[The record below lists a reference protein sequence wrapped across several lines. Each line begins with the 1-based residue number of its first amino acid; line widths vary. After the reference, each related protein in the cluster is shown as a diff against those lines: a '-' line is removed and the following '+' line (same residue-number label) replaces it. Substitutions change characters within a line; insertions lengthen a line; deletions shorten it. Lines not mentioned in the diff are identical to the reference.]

1 MPTIA
6 PLPTKEVD
14 TTIVPAYQYTY
25 SLHGQTRR
33 FKVGFRH
40 TDEGLQMGWS
50 IVRSLKTWHGNYY
63 MSLDALTHSR
73 RMSFEQPTD
82 GNDVHLES
90 EVFGIVSTDVL
101 NELKEKKLTRFN
113 DTTFRLVG
121 FESTPDGERLVHA
134 IDTEEGAEMWI
145 LDNESLPIVWKYI
158 NNPVEINWQVNKL

>member
-1 MPTIA
+1 MNKNT
-6 PLPTKEVD
+6 L
-14 TTIVPAYQYTY
+14 
-25 SLHGQTRR
+25 
-33 FKVGFRH
+33 
-40 TDEGLQMGWS
+40 
-50 IVRSLKTWHGNYY
+50 N
-63 MSLDALTHSR
+63 HSR

-82 GNDVHLES
+82 GNNVHLES